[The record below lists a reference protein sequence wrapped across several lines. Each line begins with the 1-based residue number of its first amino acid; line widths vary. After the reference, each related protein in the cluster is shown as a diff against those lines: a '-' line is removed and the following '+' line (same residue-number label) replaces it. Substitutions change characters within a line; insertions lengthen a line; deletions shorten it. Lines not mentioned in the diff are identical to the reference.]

1 MKKLERWLI
10 GFVML
15 GICLALS
22 PSVRSQ
28 DQSQEPAKTE
38 KKNEKLQDQMKKSRG
53 PTEITADE
61 LEIDNTKK
69 MAIYT
74 GNVVVSQDQ
83 TNIFTDKLIVYA
95 NDQDKLEKAVAVGD
109 CRLVRETLTAT
120 GNMCTYYDAEQK
132 LEVEGNAKAWQ
143 VDNTLTGNRLIA
155 YLDKDVVEAFGDN
168 KPERVVMTLHPKKES
183 ESKSAEKT
191 SDGEPGKGSESEK
204 VKKASTSKPGSLKES
219 FKGDVP
225 IVITAD
231 KVVLD
236 NVNRTATYI
245 GNVVA
250 VKATTELRAEK
261 MIAYAQAEKDELL
274 KIEVFDNVRIAK
286 DNMLFTGDRGTYYD
300 DTQRA
305 VLEGLDGNKARAEDK
320 VKKNTLEAPI
330 IEAFL
335 AIDKYVAKGGPATTT
350 TAKKSRVKTVLP
362 GNESSEADNKSKLD
376 KKSEEKKSK
385 ETEVEP
391 PIKATLYPGGQK
403 P

>member
-204 VKKASTSKPGSLKES
+204 VKKASTSKPGSLKEN

-335 AIDKYVAKGGPATTT
+335 AIDKYVAKGVPATTT

-362 GNESSEADNKSKLD
+362 GNESSGADNKSKLD

-385 ETEVEP
+385 ETEIEP

>member
-1 MKKLERWLI
+1 
-10 GFVML
+10 ML

>member
-1 MKKLERWLI
+1 MKKLERWFI

-15 GICLALS
+15 GACLVLS
-22 PSVRSQ
+22 PSVQSQ
-28 DQSQEPAKTE
+28 DQSQEPTKTE
-38 KKNEKLQDQMKKSRG
+38 KKDEKLQDKMKKSRG

-69 MAIYT
+69 IAIYT

-95 NDQDKLEKAVAVGD
+95 NDQEKLEKAVAVGD
-109 CRLVRETLTAT
+109 CRLVRETITAT
-120 GNMCTYYDAEQK
+120 GNTCTYYDAEQK

-155 YLDKDVVEAFGDN
+155 YLDKDVVEAFADN
-168 KPERVVMTLHPKKES
+168 RPERVVMTLHPKKES

-191 SDGEPGKGSESEK
+191 SDGEPNKGFTSGKVEK
-204 VKKASTSKPGSLKES
+204 TSGSKPSSLKES

-231 KVVLD
+231 KVILD

-250 VKATTELRAEK
+250 VKATTELKAEK

-274 KIEVFDNVRIAK
+274 KIEVFDNVHITK

-335 AIDKYVAKGGPATTT
+335 AVDKYVAKGGPATTT
-350 TAKKSRVKTVLP
+350 TAAKKSRVKTVLP
-362 GNESSEADNKSKLD
+362 GDQNVGADNKA
-376 KKSEEKKSK
+376 KSEEKKSEK
-385 ETEVEP
+385 TEVES
-391 PIKATLYPGGQK
+391 PIKATLYPGGRK